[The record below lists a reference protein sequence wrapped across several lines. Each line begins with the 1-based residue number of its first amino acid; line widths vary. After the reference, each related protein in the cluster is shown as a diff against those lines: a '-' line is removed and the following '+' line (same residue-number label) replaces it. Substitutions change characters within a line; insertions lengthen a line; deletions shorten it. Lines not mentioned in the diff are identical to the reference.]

1 MQAAQEPIAENS
13 HNAPEHNNLGASIRR
28 HVRRNRNLF
37 SGNNT
42 NQRSQANA
50 SNNTH
55 SNQQAEPREQ
65 DPLLEEGK

>member
-1 MQAAQEPIAENS
+1 MIEPS
-13 HNAPEHNNLGASIRR
+13 QNASEHNNLGASIRR

-42 NQRSQANA
+42 NQRSQAIA

-55 SNQQAEPREQ
+55 DGDSTELPF
-65 DPLLEEGK
+65 LESECL